1 MELDKTLDTLGNLL
15 ESIIEARVAEGVA
28 TPKDFERV
36 LGALKVML
44 WSLTRSPDEIDTV
57 DRPVAE
63 LSVLLADARVEAP
76 QCYIHSTDS
85 QEIVQ
90 NLASRGYLE
99 APSEMQGWKDPMHR
113 DTAKIILALAAPVI
127 GVMCKH
133 R

>member
-85 QEIVQ
+85 QEIVKVIEIE
-90 NLASRGYLE
+90 GYGSGL
-99 APSEMQGWKDPMHR
+99 GV
-113 DTAKIILALAAPVI
+113 AAPRLRTAVPN
-127 GVMCKH
+127 
-133 R
+133 